1 MARDQTIIDEQRQDP
16 NESASG
22 LAEPLPQTLEVLEL
36 EGEEDGQLDA
46 PEAT

>member
-22 LAEPLPQTLEVLEL
+22 LAESLRQTLEVLEL
-36 EGEEDGQLDA
+36 ECEDGQLDA